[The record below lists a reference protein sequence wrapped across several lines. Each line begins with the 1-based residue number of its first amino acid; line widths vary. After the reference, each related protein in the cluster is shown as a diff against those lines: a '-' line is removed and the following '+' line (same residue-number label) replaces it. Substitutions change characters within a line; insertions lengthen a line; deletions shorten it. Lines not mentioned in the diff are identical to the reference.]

1 MPRLF
6 GLILF
11 AASIAAA
18 LARSLT
24 ALARGDYHSANQ
36 IAGVASQDEEIESE
50 LASMGIAKARTAAP
64 SAPPSREK

>member
-24 ALARGDYHSANQ
+24 ALARGDYHCANQ